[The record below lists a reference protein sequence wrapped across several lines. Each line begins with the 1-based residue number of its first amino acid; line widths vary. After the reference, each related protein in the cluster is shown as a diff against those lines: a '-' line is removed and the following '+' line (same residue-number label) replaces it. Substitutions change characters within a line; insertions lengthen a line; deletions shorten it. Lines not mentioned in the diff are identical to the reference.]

1 MEYSNNSRGGQ
12 TPAGGGSGTP
22 RKKKKKKISVGG
34 IIGRIVL
41 TLFTLCVIGV
51 LTIAIFF
58 KIFMTYVDTTLLPSL
73 ETETK
78 ELTMGLASTV
88 YYQDNDTGEWVELE
102 TLYTSGSNRE
112 LVTFDQIPD
121 HLIQA
126 LVSIEDHRFWEH
138 HGVDWQGTAAA
149 IVQTVTGGNTRG
161 GSTITQQVL
170 RAITDD
176 KEVTVKRKF
185 REIFRALEYE
195 KTHSK
200 EEILTEYLNR
210 AYFGHGCDGIQT
222 AAQTY
227 FGKNVWEL
235 DLAESACIVGITNA
249 PSLYD
254 PLSNTEIVQKDGS
267 VKTTREYNKER
278 QELILDKMV
287 EYGYISQAECDAAKA
302 ETLIFTDS
310 EEYQELHSDGEG
322 GAASSD
328 GKVFSWF
335 MDAVYNDAIDL
346 IAEARGCTEE
356 MASELLYSAGYQ
368 IYTTLDMDIQN
379 IVDSVYEDPSNF
391 DYPSANGT
399 PLSSAITITDP
410 YTGDVVAM
418 AGGVGEKTES
428 LSLSLATSRRPCG
441 SAIKPLSV
449 YAPAIENNVV
459 GPGSVIDDY
468 PIRLNDSGTGGYPKN
483 SNNKYVG
490 PVTVSYAVQQSI
502 NTVACRVLEML
513 GYATSFEFMENNLG
527 FDLDERDIGVG
538 PLAMGGLTYGV
549 TTEEMAAAYGA
560 FANSGI
566 YSKPRTITQILSND
580 GKEVIVDNPVQSTVA
595 MKESTAYLVNKML
608 RSVVSSGT
616 GTSASFSGMTIAG
629 KTGTTTNNFDRYFVG
644 YTPYYSAAVWIGY
657 ADGNEKITASGNF
670 AAKVWKMV
678 MEQVHAG
685 LEDKSF
691 PDQPAGIVSV
701 QVCADCG
708 LKPSALCSQDYRGS
722 RVITVEMQ
730 EGAVPTETCT
740 CHVETQFCSESNML
754 AGEFC
759 PEDCRVTRVVLQ
771 GRTFLEVPYSAPVT
785 NEDGTVTTGWPILAT
800 DSDAHLTYLQTQ
812 GTCNIHTEDYVDP
825 DVLVPGDEGWEWPDW
840 WPWGDGSDDEDPADP
855 EEPADP
861 DDSDDTGESLWPFW
875 PEEDP
880 DQETGEPAEPDEPSE
895 PEIPEEPLLP

>member
-1 MEYSNNSRGGQ
+1 MDNYSNGRSGQ
-12 TPAGGGSGTP
+12 TPAGGSSGAP
-22 RKKKKKKISVGG
+22 RKKKKKISVGG
-34 IIGRIVL
+34 IVGRIVL
-41 TLFTLCVIGV
+41 VLFTLCIIGI

-58 KIFMTYVDTTLLPSL
+58 KIFMTYVNTTLLPSL
-73 ETETK
+73 ETETQ
-78 ELTMGLASTV
+78 ELTMGLSSTV
-88 YYQDNDTGEWVELE
+88 YYQDNETGEWVELQ
-102 TLYTSGSNRE
+102 TLYKSGTNRE
-112 LVTFDQIPD
+112 LVTFDQIPE
-121 HLIQA
+121 HLINA
-126 LVSIEDHRFWEH
+126 LGSIEDHRFWEH

-170 RAITDD
+170 RAMTGDTD
-176 KEVTVKRKF
+176 VTVKRKF

-200 EEILTEYLNR
+200 EDILTEYLNR
-210 AYFGHGCDGIQT
+210 VYFGHGCDGIQT

-235 DLAESACIVGITNA
+235 DLAESACIVGITNN

-254 PLSNTEIVQKDGS
+254 PLRDAEFVQADGS
-267 VKTTREYNKER
+267 IETPRDKNKER
-278 QELILDKMV
+278 QETILNLMV
-287 EYGYISQAECDAAKA
+287 EFGYISQEECDAAKA
-302 ETLIFTDS
+302 EELIFTDS
-310 EEYQELHSDGEG
+310 EEYKALHGDEEGETATNDGG
-322 GAASSD
+322 
-328 GKVFSWF
+328 VFSWF
-335 MDAVYNDAIDL
+335 MDAVFEDAVEL
-346 IAEARGCTEE
+346 ISEARGCTSE
-356 MASELLYSAGYQ
+356 MAIELLYSAGYQ

-379 IVDSVYEDPSNF
+379 IVDSVYEDTSNF

-418 AGGVGEKTES
+418 AGGVGEKEGSRS
-428 LSLSLATSRRPCG
+428 LNLATSRRPCG
-441 SAIKPLSV
+441 SAIKPVSV

-580 GKEVIVDNPVQSTVA
+580 GKEVIVDNPVQSSVA
-595 MKESTAYLVNKML
+595 MKESTAYLITKML
-608 RSVVSSGT
+608 RSVVSGGGT
-616 GTSASFSGMTIAG
+616 GSSANFSGMTIAG

-657 ADGNEKITASGNF
+657 ADGNEKITASGNP
-670 AAKVWKMV
+670 AAKIWKLV
-678 MEQVHAG
+678 MEQVHEG
-685 LEDKSF
+685 LENKSF
-691 PDQPAGIVSV
+691 PDKPAGIVSV

-740 CHVETQFCSESNML
+740 CHVEAQFCSESNML
-754 AGEFC
+754 AGEYC
-759 PEDCRVTRVVLQ
+759 PDDCRVTRVLLQ
-771 GRTFLEVPYSAPVT
+771 GRQFLEVPYGSAVT

-800 DSDAHLTYLQTQ
+800 DSDAHLSYVQTQ

-840 WPWGDGSDDEDPADP
+840 WPWGDGSDDDEDPGSDSERYPTDPDEEHGTQQP
-855 EEPADP
+855 EEPDG
-861 DDSDDTGESLWPFW
+861 SV
-875 PEEDP
+875 
-880 DQETGEPAEPDEPSE
+880 E
-895 PEIPEEPLLP
+895 PEIPTEPQIP

>member
-1 MEYSNNSRGGQ
+1 MDNNYNSSRGGQ
-12 TPAGGGSGTP
+12 TPTGGSSGAP
-22 RKKKKKKISVGG
+22 RKKKKRVSVGR
-34 IIGRIVL
+34 IIGQTVL
-41 TLFTLCVIGV
+41 VLFTLCVIGV

-58 KIFMTYVDTTLLPSL
+58 KIFMTYVNTTLLPSL
-73 ETETK
+73 ETETQ
-78 ELTMGLASTV
+78 ELTLGLASTV
-88 YYQDNDTGEWVELE
+88 YYQDNETGEWLELE

-112 LVTFDQIPD
+112 LVTYDQIPE
-121 HLIQA
+121 HLINA

-138 HGVDWQGTAAA
+138 HGVDWEGTAAA

-170 RAITDD
+170 RAMTGDND
-176 KEVTVKRKF
+176 VTVKRKF

-210 AYFGHGCDGIQT
+210 VYFGHGCDGIQT

-235 DLAESACIVGITNA
+235 DLAESACIVGITNN

-254 PLSNTEIVQKDGS
+254 PLRDAEFVQADGS
-267 VKTTREYNKER
+267 IKTPRDKNKER

-287 EYGYISQAECDAAKA
+287 EYGYITQEECDAAKA
-302 ETLIFTDS
+302 EKLIFTDS
-310 EEYQELHSDGEG
+310 EEYKELHGGEDGGE
-322 GAASSD
+322 SSTNN
-328 GKVFSWF
+328 GQAFSWF
-335 MDAVYNDAIDL
+335 MDAVYNDAIEL
-346 IAEARGCTEE
+346 IMEAKGCTEK

-379 IVDSVYEDPSNF
+379 IVDSVYEDTSNF
-391 DYPSANGT
+391 DYPSKNGT

-449 YAPAIENNVV
+449 YAPAIDNNVI

-468 PIRLNDSGTGGYPKN
+468 PIRLNDAGTGGYPKN
-483 SNNKYVG
+483 SNNKYIG
-490 PVTVSYAVQQSI
+490 PVTVSYAVQQSV

-566 YSKPRTITQILSND
+566 YNKPRTITQILSND
-580 GKEVIVDNPVQSTVA
+580 GKEVIVDNPVQSSVA
-595 MKESTAYLVNKML
+595 MKESTAYLMNKML
-608 RSVVSSGT
+608 RSVVTSGT
-616 GTSASFSGMTIAG
+616 GTSANFSGMTIAG
-629 KTGTTTNNFDRYFVG
+629 KTGTTSNNFDRYFVG

-657 ADGNEKITASGNF
+657 ADGNEKITASGNP
-670 AAKVWKMV
+670 AAKIWKLV
-678 MEQVHAG
+678 MEQVHEG

-691 PDQPAGIVSV
+691 PDKPAGIVSV
-701 QVCADCG
+701 SVCADCG

-730 EGAVPTETCT
+730 EEAVPTETCT
-740 CHVETQFCSESNML
+740 CHVEAQFCSESNML

-759 PEDCRVTRVVLQ
+759 PEECRVTRVLLQ
-771 GRTFLEVPYSAPVT
+771 GRQFLEVPYGSAVT

-800 DSDAHLTYLQTQ
+800 DSDAHLSYVQTK
-812 GTCNIHTEDYVDP
+812 GTCNIHTEDYEDP

-840 WPWGDGSDDEDPADP
+840 WPWGDGNDDEEDPGSDTEQRP
-855 EEPADP
+855 TDP
-861 DDSDDTGESLWPFW
+861 D
-875 PEEDP
+875 EDP
-880 DQETGEPAEPDEPSE
+880 DQETETPDEPDGSVEPDEP
-895 PEIPEEPLLP
+895 EIPTEPQIP

>member
-1 MEYSNNSRGGQ
+1 MDNHYNGGRSGQ
-12 TPAGGGSGTP
+12 TPAGGSSGSP
-22 RKKKKKKISVGG
+22 RKKKKKISVGR

-41 TLFTLCVIGV
+41 VLFTLCVVGV

-58 KIFMTYVDTTLLPSL
+58 KIFMTYVNTTLLPSL
-73 ETETK
+73 QTETQ
-78 ELTMGLASTV
+78 ELTLGLSSTV
-88 YYQDNDTGEWVELE
+88 YYQDNETGEWLELE

-138 HGVDWQGTAAA
+138 HGVDWEGTAAA

-170 RAITDD
+170 RAMTGDND
-176 KEVTVKRKF
+176 VTVKRKF

-210 AYFGHGCDGIQT
+210 VYFGHGCDGIQT

-235 DLAESACIVGITNA
+235 DLAESACIVGITNN

-254 PLSNTEIVQKDGS
+254 PLRDVEFTLDDGTT
-267 VKTTREYNKER
+267 KTPREYNKER

-287 EYGYISQAECDAAKA
+287 EYGYISQEECDAAKA
-302 ETLIFTDS
+302 EKLIFTDTP
-310 EEYQELHSDGEG
+310 EYEALHGDDTGETTTN
-322 GAASSD
+322 D
-328 GKVFSWF
+328 GKAFSWF
-335 MDAVYNDAIDL
+335 MDAVYEDAVQL
-346 IAEARGCTEE
+346 ISEARGCTRD
-356 MASELLYSAGYQ
+356 MAIELLYSAGYQ

-379 IVDSVYEDPSNF
+379 IVDSVYEDTSNF

-428 LSLSLATSRRPCG
+428 LTLNLATSRRPCG
-441 SAIKPLSV
+441 SAIKPVSV
-449 YAPAIENNVV
+449 YAPAIDNNVI

-468 PIRLNDSGTGGYPKN
+468 PLRLNDSGTGGYPKN
-483 SNNKYVG
+483 SNNKYTG

-502 NTVACRVLEML
+502 NTVACRVLEKL

-527 FDLDERDIGVG
+527 FDLDERDIGLG

-580 GKEVIVDNPVQSTVA
+580 GKEVIVDNPVQSNVA
-595 MKESTAYLVNKML
+595 MDESTAYLMNKML

-629 KTGTTTNNFDRYFVG
+629 KTGTTTNNYDRYFVG

-657 ADGNEKITASGNF
+657 ASGNEKITASGNP
-670 AAKVWKMV
+670 AAKIWKLV
-678 MEQVHAG
+678 MEQVHEG

-691 PDQPAGIVSV
+691 PDKPAGIVSV

-708 LKPSALCSQDYRGS
+708 LLPSSLCSQDYRGS

-740 CHVETQFCSESNML
+740 CHVEAVFCSESNML
-754 AGEFC
+754 AGDFC
-759 PEDCRVTRVVLQ
+759 PDECRVTRVLLQ
-771 GRTFLEVPYSAPVT
+771 GREFLEVPYSSPIT
-785 NEDGTVTTGWPILAT
+785 NEDGSVTTGWPILAT
-800 DSDAHLTYLQTQ
+800 DSDAHLTYVQTK

-825 DVLVPGDEGWEWPDW
+825 DVLVPGDEGWQWPDW
-840 WPWGDGSDDEDPADP
+840 WPWGDDSDDEEEDPGSDTDRRPVDPGEDSDQETDVP
-855 EEPADP
+855 EEPDA
-861 DDSDDTGESLWPFW
+861 SV
-875 PEEDP
+875 
-880 DQETGEPAEPDEPSE
+880 E
-895 PEIPEEPLLP
+895 PEIPTEPQIP

>member
-1 MEYSNNSRGGQ
+1 MDNGYNSGRSAQ
-12 TPAGGGSGTP
+12 TPGGGSSGAP
-22 RKKKKKKISVGG
+22 RKKKKKVSAGRIIS
-34 IIGRIVL
+34 RIVL
-41 TLFTLCVIGV
+41 VLFTLFVIGV

-58 KIFMTYVDTTLLPSL
+58 KIFMTYVNTTLLPSL
-73 ETETK
+73 ETETL
-78 ELTMGLASTV
+78 ELTMGLSSTV
-88 YYQDNDTGEWVELE
+88 YYQDNDTGEWVVLE
-102 TLYTSGSNRE
+102 TLYKSGTNRE
-112 LVTFDQIPD
+112 LVTFDQIPK
-121 HLIQA
+121 HLINA
-126 LVSIEDHRFWEH
+126 LVSIEDHRFWDH

-176 KEVTVKRKF
+176 TDVTVKRKF

-210 AYFGHGCDGIQT
+210 VYFGHGCDGIQT

-235 DLAESACIVGITNA
+235 DLAESACIVGITNN

-254 PLSNTEIVQKDGS
+254 PLRDAEFVQSDGS
-267 VKTTREYNKER
+267 IKTPRDFNKER
-278 QELILDKMV
+278 QETILNLMV
-287 EYGYISQAECDAAKA
+287 EFGYISQEECDAAKA
-302 ETLIFTDS
+302 EKLIFTDS
-310 EEYQELHSDGEG
+310 EEYKALHGDDEEETSTSDSE
-322 GAASSD
+322 
-328 GKVFSWF
+328 VFSWF
-335 MDAVYNDAIDL
+335 MDAVYSDAVDL
-346 IAEARGCTEE
+346 IAEARGCTQG
-356 MASELLYSAGYQ
+356 MAQNLLYSAGYQ

-379 IVDSVYEDPSNF
+379 IVDSVYEDTSNF
-391 DYPSANGT
+391 DYPSKNGT
-399 PLSSAITITDP
+399 PLSSAMTVVDP
-410 YTGDVVAM
+410 YTGDVLAM
-418 AGGVGEKTES
+418 AGGVGEKEAS
-428 LSLSLATSRRPCG
+428 LSLNLATSRRTCG

-449 YAPAIENNVV
+449 YAPAIDADLIT
-459 GPGSVIDDY
+459 PGSVFDDY
-468 PIRLNDSGTGGYPKN
+468 PVRLNDSGTGGYPKN

-566 YSKPRTITQILSND
+566 YNKPRTITQILSND
-580 GKEVIVDNPVQSTVA
+580 GKEVIVDNPVQSSVA
-595 MKESTAYLVNKML
+595 MKESTAYLITKML
-608 RSVVSSGT
+608 RSVVSGGGT
-616 GTSASFSGMTIAG
+616 GSSANFSGMTIAG

-657 ADGNEKITASGNF
+657 ADGNEKITADGNL
-670 AAKVWKMV
+670 AARIWKKV
-678 MEQVHAG
+678 MEQVHEG

-691 PDQPAGIVSV
+691 PDKPAGIVSV

-740 CHVETQFCSESNML
+740 CHVEAQFCSESNML
-754 AGEFC
+754 AGEYC
-759 PEDCRVTRVVLQ
+759 PDDCRVTRVLLQ
-771 GRTFLEVPYSAPVT
+771 GRQFLEVPYGSAVT

-800 DSDAHLTYLQTQ
+800 DSDAHLSYVQTQ

-840 WPWGDGSDDEDPADP
+840 WPWGDGTDDDEPGSDSGQHPT
-855 EEPADP
+855 DP
-861 DDSDDTGESLWPFW
+861 DEDSNQGTDAPVE
-875 PEEDP
+875 P
-880 DQETGEPAEPDEPSE
+880 DAPAEPDIPTEPQ
-895 PEIPEEPLLP
+895 IP

>member
-1 MEYSNNSRGGQ
+1 MDNNYNSSRGGQ
-12 TPAGGGSGTP
+12 TPTGGSSGAP
-22 RKKKKKKISVGG
+22 RKKKKRVSAGR

-41 TLFTLCVIGV
+41 VLFTLCVIGV

-58 KIFMTYVDTTLLPSL
+58 KIFMTYVNTTLLPSL
-73 ETETK
+73 ETETQ
-78 ELTMGLASTV
+78 ELTLGLASTV
-88 YYQDNDTGEWVELE
+88 YYQDNETGEWLELE

-112 LVTFDQIPD
+112 LVTYDQIPE
-121 HLIQA
+121 HLINA
-126 LVSIEDHRFWEH
+126 LVSIEDHRFREH
-138 HGVDWQGTAAA
+138 HGVDWEGTAAA

-170 RAITDD
+170 RAMTGDND
-176 KEVTVKRKF
+176 VTVKRKF

-210 AYFGHGCDGIQT
+210 VYFGHGCDGIQT

-235 DLAESACIVGITNA
+235 DLAESACIVGITNN

-254 PLSNTEIVQKDGS
+254 PLRDAEFVQADGS
-267 VKTTREYNKER
+267 IQTPRDKNKKR

-287 EYGYISQAECDAAKA
+287 EYGYITQEECDAAKA
-302 ETLIFTDS
+302 EKLIFTDS
-310 EEYQELHSDGEG
+310 EEYKELHGGEDGGE
-322 GAASSD
+322 SSTNN
-328 GKVFSWF
+328 GQAFSWF
-335 MDAVYNDAIDL
+335 MDAVYNDAIEL
-346 IAEARGCTEE
+346 IMEAKGCTEK

-379 IVDSVYEDPSNF
+379 IVDSVYEDTSNF
-391 DYPSANGT
+391 DYPSKNGT

-449 YAPAIENNVV
+449 YAPAIDNNVI

-468 PIRLNDSGTGGYPKN
+468 PIRLNDAGTGGYPKN
-483 SNNKYVG
+483 SNNKYIG
-490 PVTVSYAVQQSI
+490 PVTVSYAVQQSV

-566 YSKPRTITQILSND
+566 YNKPRTITQILSND
-580 GKEVIVDNPVQSTVA
+580 GKEVIVDNPVQSSVA
-595 MKESTAYLVNKML
+595 MKESTAYLMNKML
-608 RSVVSSGT
+608 RSVVTSGT
-616 GTSASFSGMTIAG
+616 GTSANFSGMTIAG
-629 KTGTTTNNFDRYFVG
+629 KTGTTSNNFDRYFVG

-657 ADGNEKITASGNF
+657 ADGNEKITASGNP
-670 AAKVWKMV
+670 AAKIWKLV
-678 MEQVHAG
+678 MEQVHEG

-691 PDQPAGIVSV
+691 PDKPAGIVSV
-701 QVCADCG
+701 SVCADCG

-730 EGAVPTETCT
+730 EEAVPTETCT
-740 CHVETQFCSESNML
+740 CHVEAQFCSESNML

-759 PEDCRVTRVVLQ
+759 PEECRVTRVLLQ
-771 GRTFLEVPYSAPVT
+771 GRQFLEVPYGSAVT

-800 DSDAHLTYLQTQ
+800 DSDAHLSYVQTK
-812 GTCNIHTEDYVDP
+812 GTCNIHTEDYEDP

-840 WPWGDGSDDEDPADP
+840 WPWGDGNDDEEDPGSDTEQRP
-855 EEPADP
+855 TDP
-861 DDSDDTGESLWPFW
+861 D
-875 PEEDP
+875 EDP
-880 DQETGEPAEPDEPSE
+880 DQETETPDEPDGSVEPDEP
-895 PEIPEEPLLP
+895 EIPTEPQIP

>member
-1 MEYSNNSRGGQ
+1 M
-12 TPAGGGSGTP
+12 
-22 RKKKKKKISVGG
+22 GG

-41 TLFTLCVIGV
+41 VLFTLCVIGV

-58 KIFMTYVDTTLLPSL
+58 KIFMTYVNTTLLPSL
-73 ETETK
+73 ETETQ

-88 YYQDNDTGEWVELE
+88 YYQDNATGEWKVLE

-112 LVTFDQIPD
+112 LVTFDQIPE
-121 HLIQA
+121 HLINA

-176 KEVTVKRKF
+176 RDVTVKRKF

-254 PLSNTEIVQKDGS
+254 PLRDAEFVQADGS
-267 VKTTREYNKER
+267 IKTPRDKNKER
-278 QELILDKMV
+278 QELILDLMV
-287 EYGYISQAECDAAKA
+287 EYGYISQEECDAAKA
-302 ETLIFTDS
+302 EKLIFTDS
-310 EEYQELHSDGEG
+310 EEYKALHSDDEGETTSNDSE
-322 GAASSD
+322 A
-328 GKVFSWF
+328 FSWF
-335 MDAVYNDAIDL
+335 MDAVYNDAIAL
-346 IAEARGCTEE
+346 IMEAKGCTEK

-379 IVDSVYEDPSNF
+379 IVDSVYEDTSNF
-391 DYPSANGT
+391 DYPSKNGT

-449 YAPAIENNVV
+449 YAPAIDNNVI

-468 PIRLNDSGTGGYPKN
+468 PIRLNDAGTGGYPKN
-483 SNNKYVG
+483 SNNKYIG
-490 PVTVSYAVQQSI
+490 PVTVSYAVQQSV

-566 YSKPRTITQILSND
+566 YNKPRTITQILSND
-580 GKEVIVDNPVQSTVA
+580 GKEVIVDNPVQSSVA
-595 MKESTAYLVNKML
+595 MKESTAYLMNKML
-608 RSVVSSGT
+608 RSVVTSGT
-616 GTSASFSGMTIAG
+616 GTSANFSGMTIAG
-629 KTGTTTNNFDRYFVG
+629 KTGTTSNNFDRYFVG

-657 ADGNEKITASGNF
+657 ADGNEKITASGNP
-670 AAKVWKMV
+670 AAKIWKLV
-678 MEQVHAG
+678 MEQVHEG

-691 PDQPAGIVSV
+691 PDKPAGIVSV
-701 QVCADCG
+701 SVCADCG

-730 EGAVPTETCT
+730 EEAVPTETCT
-740 CHVETQFCSESNML
+740 CHVEAQFCSESNML

-759 PEDCRVTRVVLQ
+759 PEECRVTRVLLQ
-771 GRTFLEVPYSAPVT
+771 GRQFLEVPYGSAVT

-800 DSDAHLTYLQTQ
+800 DSDAHLSYVQTK
-812 GTCNIHTEDYVDP
+812 GTCNIHTEDYEDP

-840 WPWGDGSDDEDPADP
+840 WPWGDGNDDEEDPGSDTEQRP
-855 EEPADP
+855 TDP
-861 DDSDDTGESLWPFW
+861 D
-875 PEEDP
+875 EDP
-880 DQETGEPAEPDEPSE
+880 DQETETPDEPDGSVEPDEP
-895 PEIPEEPLLP
+895 EIPTEPQIP

>member
-1 MEYSNNSRGGQ
+1 MDNYSNGRSGQ
-12 TPAGGGSGTP
+12 TPAGGSSGAP
-22 RKKKKKKISVGG
+22 RKKKKKISVGG
-34 IIGRIVL
+34 IVGRIVL
-41 TLFTLCVIGV
+41 VLFTLCIIGI

-58 KIFMTYVDTTLLPSL
+58 KIFMTYVNTTLLPSL
-73 ETETK
+73 ETETQ
-78 ELTMGLASTV
+78 ELTMGLSSTV
-88 YYQDNDTGEWVELE
+88 YYQDNETGEWVELQ
-102 TLYTSGSNRE
+102 TLYKSGTNRE
-112 LVTFDQIPD
+112 LVTFDQIPE
-121 HLIQA
+121 HLINA

-170 RAITDD
+170 RAMTGDTD
-176 KEVTVKRKF
+176 VTVKRKF

-200 EEILTEYLNR
+200 EDILTEYLNR
-210 AYFGHGCDGIQT
+210 VYFGHGCDGIQT

-235 DLAESACIVGITNA
+235 DLAESACIVGITNN

-254 PLSNTEIVQKDGS
+254 PLRDAEFVQADGS
-267 VKTTREYNKER
+267 IKTPQDFNKER
-278 QELILDKMV
+278 QETILNLMV
-287 EYGYISQAECDAAKA
+287 EFGYISQEECDAAKA
-302 ETLIFTDS
+302 EKLIFTDS
-310 EEYQELHSDGEG
+310 EEYKALHGDEE
-322 GAASSD
+322 SS
-328 GKVFSWF
+328 GTSSSSSGVFSWF
-335 MDAVYNDAIDL
+335 MDAVFEDAVEL
-346 IAEARGCTEE
+346 ISEARGCTRE
-356 MASELLYSAGYQ
+356 MAIELLYSAGYQ

-379 IVDSVYEDPSNF
+379 IVDSVYEDTSNF

-418 AGGVGEKTES
+418 AGGVGQKEGS
-428 LSLSLATSRRPCG
+428 LSLNLATSRRPCG
-441 SAIKPLSV
+441 SAIKPVSV
-449 YAPAIENNVV
+449 YAPAIDNDVI

-468 PIRLNDSGTGGYPKN
+468 PLRLNDSGTGGYPKN

-502 NTVACRVLEML
+502 NTVACRVLEKL

-527 FDLDERDIGVG
+527 FDLDERDIALAA
-538 PLAMGGLTYGV
+538 LAMGGLTYGV

-566 YSKPRTITQILSND
+566 YSEPRTITQILSND

-595 MKESTAYLVNKML
+595 MKETTAYLMNKML
-608 RSVVSSGT
+608 RSVVTGGT

-657 ADGNEKITASGNF
+657 ADGNEKITASGNP
-670 AAKVWKMV
+670 AAKIWKLV
-678 MEQVHAG
+678 MEQVHEG
-685 LEDKSF
+685 LENKSF
-691 PDQPAGIVSV
+691 PDKPAGIVSV

-740 CHVETQFCSESNML
+740 CHVEAQFCSESNML
-754 AGEFC
+754 AGEYC
-759 PEDCRVTRVVLQ
+759 PDDCRVTRVLLQ
-771 GRTFLEVPYSAPVT
+771 GRQFLEVPYGSAVT

-800 DSDAHLTYLQTQ
+800 DSDAHLSYVQTQ

-840 WPWGDGSDDEDPADP
+840 WPWGDGTDDDEPGSDSGQHPTDPDEDPNQGTDAP
-855 EEPADP
+855 VEPDA
-861 DDSDDTGESLWPFW
+861 
-875 PEEDP
+875 
-880 DQETGEPAEPDEPSE
+880 PAEPDIPTEPQ
-895 PEIPEEPLLP
+895 IP

>member
-1 MEYSNNSRGGQ
+1 MDNNYNSSRNGQ
-12 TPAGGGSGTP
+12 TPAGGSSGAP
-22 RKKKKKKISVGG
+22 RKKKKKISAGG
-34 IIGRIVL
+34 IVGRIVL
-41 TLFTLCVIGV
+41 VLFTLCVIGV

-58 KIFMTYVDTTLLPSL
+58 KIFMTYVNTTLLPSL
-73 ETETK
+73 ETETQ

-88 YYQDNDTGEWVELE
+88 YYQDNETGEWVELE

-121 HLIQA
+121 HLIYA

-138 HGVDWQGTAAA
+138 HGVDWQGTMAA

-161 GSTITQQVL
+161 GSTITQPVL
-170 RAITDD
+170 RAMTGDD
-176 KEVTVKRKF
+176 KVTVKRKF

-200 EEILTEYLNR
+200 EDILTEYLNR
-210 AYFGHGCDGIQT
+210 VYFGHGCDGIQT

-235 DLAESACIVGITNA
+235 DLAESACIVGITNN

-254 PLSNTEIVQKDGS
+254 PLRDAEFVQADGS
-267 VKTTREYNKER
+267 IQTPRDKNKKR

-287 EYGYISQAECDAAKA
+287 EYGYITQEECDAAKA
-302 ETLIFTDS
+302 EKLIFTDS
-310 EEYQELHSDGEG
+310 EEYKELHGGEDGGE
-322 GAASSD
+322 SSTNN
-328 GKVFSWF
+328 GQAFSWF
-335 MDAVYNDAIDL
+335 MDAVYNDAIEL
-346 IAEARGCTEE
+346 IMEAKGCTEK

-379 IVDSVYEDPSNF
+379 IVDSVYEDTSNF
-391 DYPSANGT
+391 DYPSKNGT

-449 YAPAIENNVV
+449 YAPAIDNNVI

-468 PIRLNDSGTGGYPKN
+468 PIRLNDAGTGGYPKN
-483 SNNKYVG
+483 SNNKYIG
-490 PVTVSYAVQQSI
+490 PVTVSYAVQQSV

-566 YSKPRTITQILSND
+566 YNKPRTITQILSND
-580 GKEVIVDNPVQSTVA
+580 GKEVIVDNPVQSSVA
-595 MKESTAYLVNKML
+595 MKESTAYLMNKML
-608 RSVVSSGT
+608 RSVVTSGT
-616 GTSASFSGMTIAG
+616 GTAANFSGMTIAG
-629 KTGTTTNNFDRYFVG
+629 KTGTTSNNFDRYFVG

-657 ADGNEKITASGNF
+657 ADGNEKITASGNP
-670 AAKVWKMV
+670 AAKIWKLV
-678 MEQVHAG
+678 MEQVHEG

-691 PDQPAGIVSV
+691 PDKPAGIVSV
-701 QVCADCG
+701 SVCADCG

-730 EGAVPTETCT
+730 EEAVPTETCT
-740 CHVETQFCSESNML
+740 CHVEAQFCSESNML

-759 PEDCRVTRVVLQ
+759 PEECRVTRVLLQ
-771 GRTFLEVPYSAPVT
+771 GRQFLEVPYGSAVT

-800 DSDAHLTYLQTQ
+800 DSDAHLSYVQTK
-812 GTCNIHTEDYVDP
+812 GTCNIHTEDYEDP

-840 WPWGDGSDDEDPADP
+840 WPWGDGNDDEEDPGSDTEQRP
-855 EEPADP
+855 TDP
-861 DDSDDTGESLWPFW
+861 D
-875 PEEDP
+875 EDP
-880 DQETGEPAEPDEPSE
+880 DQETETPDEPDGSVEPDEP
-895 PEIPEEPLLP
+895 EIPTEPQIP

>member
-1 MEYSNNSRGGQ
+1 MDNNYNSSRGGQ
-12 TPAGGGSGTP
+12 TPAGGSSGAP
-22 RKKKKKKISVGG
+22 RKKKKRVSAGR

-41 TLFTLCVIGV
+41 VLFTLCVIGV

-58 KIFMTYVDTTLLPSL
+58 KIFMTYVNTTLLPSL
-73 ETETK
+73 ETETQ
-78 ELTMGLASTV
+78 ELTLGLASTV
-88 YYQDNDTGEWVELE
+88 YYQDNETGEWLELE

-112 LVTFDQIPD
+112 LVTYDQIPE
-121 HLIQA
+121 HLINA
-126 LVSIEDHRFWEH
+126 LVSIEDHRFREH
-138 HGVDWQGTAAA
+138 HGVDWEGTAAA

-170 RAITDD
+170 RAMTGDND
-176 KEVTVKRKF
+176 VTVKRKF

-210 AYFGHGCDGIQT
+210 VYFGHGCDGIQT

-235 DLAESACIVGITNA
+235 DLAESACIVGITNN

-254 PLSNTEIVQKDGS
+254 PLRDAEFVQADGS
-267 VKTTREYNKER
+267 IQTPRDKNKKR

-287 EYGYISQAECDAAKA
+287 EYGYITQEECDAAKA
-302 ETLIFTDS
+302 EKLIFTDS
-310 EEYQELHSDGEG
+310 EEYKELHGGEDGGE
-322 GAASSD
+322 SSTNN
-328 GKVFSWF
+328 GQAFSWF
-335 MDAVYNDAIDL
+335 MDAVYNDAIEL
-346 IAEARGCTEE
+346 IMEAKGCTEK

-379 IVDSVYEDPSNF
+379 IVDSVYEDTSNF
-391 DYPSANGT
+391 DYPSKNGT

-449 YAPAIENNVV
+449 YAPAIDNNVI

-468 PIRLNDSGTGGYPKN
+468 PIRLNDAGTGGYPKN
-483 SNNKYVG
+483 SNNKYIG
-490 PVTVSYAVQQSI
+490 PVTVSYAVQQSV

-566 YSKPRTITQILSND
+566 YNKPRTITQILSND
-580 GKEVIVDNPVQSTVA
+580 GKEVIVDNPVQSSVA
-595 MKESTAYLVNKML
+595 MKESTAYLMNKML
-608 RSVVSSGT
+608 RSVVTSGT
-616 GTSASFSGMTIAG
+616 GTSANFSGMTIAG
-629 KTGTTTNNFDRYFVG
+629 KTGTTSNNFDRYFVG

-657 ADGNEKITASGNF
+657 ADGNEKITASGNP
-670 AAKVWKMV
+670 AAKIWKLV
-678 MEQVHAG
+678 MEQVHEG

-691 PDQPAGIVSV
+691 PDKPAGIVSV
-701 QVCADCG
+701 SVCADCG

-730 EGAVPTETCT
+730 EEAVPTETCT
-740 CHVETQFCSESNML
+740 CHVEAQFCSESNML

-759 PEDCRVTRVVLQ
+759 PEECRVTRVLLQ
-771 GRTFLEVPYSAPVT
+771 GRQFLEVPYGSAVT

-800 DSDAHLTYLQTQ
+800 DSDAHLSYVQTK
-812 GTCNIHTEDYVDP
+812 GTCNIHTEDYEDP

-840 WPWGDGSDDEDPADP
+840 WPWGDGNDDEEDPGSDTEQRP
-855 EEPADP
+855 TDP
-861 DDSDDTGESLWPFW
+861 D
-875 PEEDP
+875 EDP
-880 DQETGEPAEPDEPSE
+880 DQETETPDEPDGSVEPDEP
-895 PEIPEEPLLP
+895 EIPTEPQIP

>member
-1 MEYSNNSRGGQ
+1 MDNYNNGRSGQ
-12 TPAGGGSGTP
+12 TPAGGSSGAP
-22 RKKKKKKISVGG
+22 RKKKKRISVGG

-41 TLFTLCVIGV
+41 VLFTLCVIGV

-58 KIFMTYVDTTLLPSL
+58 KIFMTYVNTTLLPSL
-73 ETETK
+73 ETETQ

-88 YYQDNDTGEWVELE
+88 YYQDNATGEWKVLE

-112 LVTFDQIPD
+112 LVTFDQIPE
-121 HLIQA
+121 HLINA

-176 KEVTVKRKF
+176 RDVTVKRKF

-254 PLSNTEIVQKDGS
+254 PLRDAEFVQADGS
-267 VKTTREYNKER
+267 IKTPRDKNKER
-278 QELILDKMV
+278 QELILDLMV
-287 EYGYISQAECDAAKA
+287 EYGYISQEECDAAKA
-302 ETLIFTDS
+302 EKLIFTDS
-310 EEYQELHSDGEG
+310 EEYKALHSDDEGETTSNDSE
-322 GAASSD
+322 A
-328 GKVFSWF
+328 FSWF
-335 MDAVYNDAIDL
+335 MDAVYNDAIAL
-346 IAEARGCTEE
+346 IMEAKGCTEK

-379 IVDSVYEDPSNF
+379 IVDSVYEDTSNF
-391 DYPSANGT
+391 DYPSKNGT

-449 YAPAIENNVV
+449 YAPAIDNNVI

-468 PIRLNDSGTGGYPKN
+468 PIRLNDAGTGGYPKN
-483 SNNKYVG
+483 SNNKYIG
-490 PVTVSYAVQQSI
+490 PVTVSYAVQQSV

-566 YSKPRTITQILSND
+566 YNKPRTITQILSND
-580 GKEVIVDNPVQSTVA
+580 GKEVIVDNPVQSSVA
-595 MKESTAYLVNKML
+595 MKESTAYLMNKML
-608 RSVVSSGT
+608 RSVVTSGT
-616 GTSASFSGMTIAG
+616 GTSANFSGMTIAG
-629 KTGTTTNNFDRYFVG
+629 KTGTTSNNFDRYFVG

-657 ADGNEKITASGNF
+657 ADGNEKITASGNP
-670 AAKVWKMV
+670 AAKIWKLV
-678 MEQVHAG
+678 MEQVHEG

-691 PDQPAGIVSV
+691 PDKPAGIVSV
-701 QVCADCG
+701 SVCTDCG

-730 EGAVPTETCT
+730 EEAVPTETCT
-740 CHVETQFCSESNML
+740 CHVEAQFCSESNML

-759 PEDCRVTRVVLQ
+759 PEECRVTRVLLQ
-771 GRTFLEVPYSAPVT
+771 GRQFLEVPYGSAVT

-800 DSDAHLTYLQTQ
+800 DSDAHLSYVQTK
-812 GTCNIHTEDYVDP
+812 GTCNIHTEDYEDP

-840 WPWGDGSDDEDPADP
+840 WPWGDGNDDEEDPGSDTEQRP
-855 EEPADP
+855 TDP
-861 DDSDDTGESLWPFW
+861 D
-875 PEEDP
+875 EDP
-880 DQETGEPAEPDEPSE
+880 DQETETPDEPDGSVEPDEP
-895 PEIPEEPLLP
+895 EIPTEPQIP

>member
-1 MEYSNNSRGGQ
+1 MDNYNNGRSGQ
-12 TPAGGGSGTP
+12 TPAGGSSGAP
-22 RKKKKKKISVGG
+22 RKKKKRISVGG

-41 TLFTLCVIGV
+41 VLFTLCVIGV

-58 KIFMTYVDTTLLPSL
+58 KIFMTYVNTTLLPSL
-73 ETETK
+73 ETETQ

-88 YYQDNDTGEWVELE
+88 YYQDNATGEWKVLE

-112 LVTFDQIPD
+112 LVTFDQIPE
-121 HLIQA
+121 HLINA

-176 KEVTVKRKF
+176 RDVTVKRKF

-254 PLSNTEIVQKDGS
+254 PLRDAEFVQADGS
-267 VKTTREYNKER
+267 IKTPRDKNKER
-278 QELILDKMV
+278 QELILDLMV
-287 EYGYISQAECDAAKA
+287 EYGYISQEECDAAKA
-302 ETLIFTDS
+302 EKLIFTDS
-310 EEYQELHSDGEG
+310 EEYKALHSDDEGETTSNDSE
-322 GAASSD
+322 A
-328 GKVFSWF
+328 FSWF
-335 MDAVYNDAIDL
+335 MDAVYNDAIAL
-346 IAEARGCTEE
+346 IMEAKGCTEK

-379 IVDSVYEDPSNF
+379 IVDSVYEDTSNF
-391 DYPSANGT
+391 DYPSKNGT

-449 YAPAIENNVV
+449 YAPAIDNNVI

-468 PIRLNDSGTGGYPKN
+468 PIRLNDAGTGGYPKN
-483 SNNKYVG
+483 SNNKYIG
-490 PVTVSYAVQQSI
+490 PVTVSYAVQQSV

-566 YSKPRTITQILSND
+566 YNKPRTITQILSND
-580 GKEVIVDNPVQSTVA
+580 GKEVIVDNPVQSSVA
-595 MKESTAYLVNKML
+595 MKESTAYLMNKML
-608 RSVVSSGT
+608 RSVVTSGT
-616 GTSASFSGMTIAG
+616 GTSANFSGMTIAG
-629 KTGTTTNNFDRYFVG
+629 KTGTTSNNFDRYFVG

-657 ADGNEKITASGNF
+657 ADGNEKITASGNP
-670 AAKVWKMV
+670 AAKIWKLV
-678 MEQVHAG
+678 VEQVHEG

-691 PDQPAGIVSV
+691 PDKPAGIVSV
-701 QVCADCG
+701 SVCADCG

-730 EGAVPTETCT
+730 EEAVPTETCT
-740 CHVETQFCSESNML
+740 CHVEAQFCSESNML

-759 PEDCRVTRVVLQ
+759 PEECRVTRVLLQ
-771 GRTFLEVPYSAPVT
+771 GRQFLEVPYGSAVT

-800 DSDAHLTYLQTQ
+800 DSDAHLSYVQTK
-812 GTCNIHTEDYVDP
+812 GTCNIHTEDYEDP

-840 WPWGDGSDDEDPADP
+840 WPWGDGNDDEEDPGSDTEQRP
-855 EEPADP
+855 TDP
-861 DDSDDTGESLWPFW
+861 D
-875 PEEDP
+875 EDP
-880 DQETGEPAEPDEPSE
+880 DQETETPDEPDGSVEPDEP
-895 PEIPEEPLLP
+895 EIPTEPQIP

>member
-1 MEYSNNSRGGQ
+1 MDNNYNSSRGGQ
-12 TPAGGGSGTP
+12 TPTGGSSGAP
-22 RKKKKKKISVGG
+22 RKKKKRVSAGR

-41 TLFTLCVIGV
+41 VLFTLCVIGV

-58 KIFMTYVDTTLLPSL
+58 KIFMTYVNTTLLPSL
-73 ETETK
+73 ETETQ
-78 ELTMGLASTV
+78 ELTLGLASTV
-88 YYQDNDTGEWVELE
+88 YYQDNETGEWLELE

-112 LVTFDQIPD
+112 LVTYDQIPE
-121 HLIQA
+121 HLINA

-138 HGVDWQGTAAA
+138 HGVDWEGTAAA

-170 RAITDD
+170 RAMTGDND
-176 KEVTVKRKF
+176 VTVKRKF

-210 AYFGHGCDGIQT
+210 VYFGHGCDGIQT

-235 DLAESACIVGITNA
+235 DLAESACIVGITNN

-254 PLSNTEIVQKDGS
+254 PLRDAEFVQADGS
-267 VKTTREYNKER
+267 IKTPRDKNKER

-287 EYGYISQAECDAAKA
+287 EYGYITQEECDAAKA
-302 ETLIFTDS
+302 EKLIFTDS
-310 EEYQELHSDGEG
+310 EEYKELHGGEDGGE
-322 GAASSD
+322 SSTNN
-328 GKVFSWF
+328 GQAFSWF
-335 MDAVYNDAIDL
+335 MDAVYNDAIEL
-346 IAEARGCTEE
+346 IMEAKGCTEK

-379 IVDSVYEDPSNF
+379 IVDSVYEDTSNF
-391 DYPSANGT
+391 DYPSKNGT

-449 YAPAIENNVV
+449 YAPAIDNNVI

-468 PIRLNDSGTGGYPKN
+468 PIRLNDAGTGGYPKN
-483 SNNKYVG
+483 SNNKYIG
-490 PVTVSYAVQQSI
+490 PVTVSYAVQQSV

-566 YSKPRTITQILSND
+566 YNKPRTITQILSND
-580 GKEVIVDNPVQSTVA
+580 GKEVIVDNPVQSSVA
-595 MKESTAYLVNKML
+595 MKESTAYLMNKML
-608 RSVVSSGT
+608 RSVVTSGT
-616 GTSASFSGMTIAG
+616 GTAANFSGMTIAG
-629 KTGTTTNNFDRYFVG
+629 KTGTTSNNFDRYFVG

-657 ADGNEKITASGNF
+657 AEGNEKITASGNP
-670 AAKVWKMV
+670 AAKIWKLV
-678 MEQVHAG
+678 MEQVHEG

-691 PDQPAGIVSV
+691 PDKPAGIVSV
-701 QVCADCG
+701 SVCADCG

-730 EGAVPTETCT
+730 EEAVPTETCT
-740 CHVETQFCSESNML
+740 CHVEAQFCSESNML

-759 PEDCRVTRVVLQ
+759 PEECRVTRVLLQ
-771 GRTFLEVPYSAPVT
+771 GRQFLEVPYGSAVT

-800 DSDAHLTYLQTQ
+800 DSDAHLSYVQTK
-812 GTCNIHTEDYVDP
+812 GTCNIHTEDYEDP

-840 WPWGDGSDDEDPADP
+840 WPWGDGNDDEEDPGSDTEQRP
-855 EEPADP
+855 TDP
-861 DDSDDTGESLWPFW
+861 D
-875 PEEDP
+875 EDP
-880 DQETGEPAEPDEPSE
+880 DQETETPDESDGSVEPDEP
-895 PEIPEEPLLP
+895 EIPTEPQIP

>member
-1 MEYSNNSRGGQ
+1 MDNNYNSSRNGQ
-12 TPAGGGSGTP
+12 TPAGGSSGAP
-22 RKKKKKKISVGG
+22 RKKKKKISAGG
-34 IIGRIVL
+34 IVGRIVL
-41 TLFTLCVIGV
+41 VLFTLCVIGV

-58 KIFMTYVDTTLLPSL
+58 KIFMTYVNTTLLPSL
-73 ETETK
+73 ETETQ

-88 YYQDNDTGEWVELE
+88 YYQDNETGEWVELE

-121 HLIQA
+121 HLINA

-138 HGVDWQGTAAA
+138 HGVDWQGTMAA

-170 RAITDD
+170 RAMTGDD
-176 KEVTVKRKF
+176 KVTVKRKF

-200 EEILTEYLNR
+200 EDILTEYLNR
-210 AYFGHGCDGIQT
+210 VYFGHGCDGIQT

-254 PLSNTEIVQKDGS
+254 PLRDAEFVQKDGS
-267 VKTTREYNKER
+267 IKTPRDFNKER
-278 QELILDKMV
+278 QELILNKMV
-287 EYGYISQAECDAAKA
+287 EYGYISQEECDAAKA
-302 ETLIFTDS
+302 EKLIFTDS
-310 EEYQELHSDGEG
+310 EEYKALRGDEEGEASTNDGE
-322 GAASSD
+322 
-328 GKVFSWF
+328 VFSWF

-346 IAEARGCTEE
+346 ISEARGCTRE

-379 IVDSVYEDPSNF
+379 IVDSVYEDTSNF

-428 LSLSLATSRRPCG
+428 LALNLATSRRPCG
-441 SAIKPLSV
+441 SAIKPVSV
-449 YAPAIENNVV
+449 YAPAIENNVI

-483 SNNKYVG
+483 SNNKYIG
-490 PVTVSYAVQQSI
+490 PVTVSYAVQQSV

-595 MKESTAYLVNKML
+595 MEESTAYLMNKML
-608 RSVVSSGT
+608 RSVVTSGT
-616 GTSASFSGMTIAG
+616 GTSANFSGMTIAG

-657 ADGNEKITASGNF
+657 RDGNEKITASGNP
-670 AAKVWKMV
+670 AAKIWKLV
-678 MEQVHAG
+678 MEQVHEG

-691 PDQPAGIVSV
+691 PDKPSGIVSV
-701 QVCADCG
+701 SVCADCG

-740 CHVETQFCSESNML
+740 CHVEAQFCSESNML
-754 AGEFC
+754 AGEYC
-759 PEDCRVTRVVLQ
+759 PDDCRVTRVLLQ
-771 GRTFLEVPYSAPVT
+771 GRQFLEVPYGSAVT

-800 DSDAHLTYLQTQ
+800 DSDAHLSYVQTQ

-840 WPWGDGSDDEDPADP
+840 WPWGDGSDDD
-855 EEPADP
+855 EEPGSDSERYPADP
-861 DDSDDTGESLWPFW
+861 DEEQGTEQ
-875 PEEDP
+875 PE
-880 DQETGEPAEPDEPSE
+880 EPDEAVE
-895 PEIPEEPLLP
+895 PEIPTEPQIP

>member
-1 MEYSNNSRGGQ
+1 MDNYNNGRSGQ
-12 TPAGGGSGTP
+12 TPAGGSSGAP
-22 RKKKKKKISVGG
+22 RKKKKRISVGG

-41 TLFTLCVIGV
+41 VLFTLCVIGV

-58 KIFMTYVDTTLLPSL
+58 KIFMTYVNTTLLPSL
-73 ETETK
+73 ETETQ

-88 YYQDNDTGEWVELE
+88 YYQDNATGEWKVLE

-112 LVTFDQIPD
+112 LVTFDQIPE
-121 HLIQA
+121 HLINA

-176 KEVTVKRKF
+176 RDVTVKRKF

-254 PLSNTEIVQKDGS
+254 PLRDAEFVQADGS
-267 VKTTREYNKER
+267 IKTPRDKNKER
-278 QELILDKMV
+278 QELILDLMV
-287 EYGYISQAECDAAKA
+287 EYGYISQEECDAAKA
-302 ETLIFTDS
+302 EKLIFTDS
-310 EEYQELHSDGEG
+310 EEYKALHSDDEGETTSNDSE
-322 GAASSD
+322 A
-328 GKVFSWF
+328 FSWF
-335 MDAVYNDAIDL
+335 MDAVYNDAIAL
-346 IAEARGCTEE
+346 IMEAKGCTEK

-379 IVDSVYEDPSNF
+379 IVDSVYEDTSNF
-391 DYPSANGT
+391 DYPSKNGT

-449 YAPAIENNVV
+449 YAPAIDNNVI

-468 PIRLNDSGTGGYPKN
+468 PIRLNDAGTGGYPKN
-483 SNNKYVG
+483 SNNKYIG
-490 PVTVSYAVQQSI
+490 PVTVSYAVQQSV

-566 YSKPRTITQILSND
+566 YNKPRTITQILSND
-580 GKEVIVDNPVQSTVA
+580 GKEVIVDNPVQSSVA
-595 MKESTAYLVNKML
+595 MKESTAYLMNKML
-608 RSVVSSGT
+608 RSVVTSGT
-616 GTSASFSGMTIAG
+616 GTSANFSGMTIAG
-629 KTGTTTNNFDRYFVG
+629 KTGTTSNNFDRYFVG

-657 ADGNEKITASGNF
+657 ADGNEKITASGNP
-670 AAKVWKMV
+670 AAKIWKLV
-678 MEQVHAG
+678 MEQVHEG

-691 PDQPAGIVSV
+691 PDKPAGIVSV
-701 QVCADCG
+701 SVCADCG

-730 EGAVPTETCT
+730 EEAVPTETCT
-740 CHVETQFCSESNML
+740 CHVEAQFCSESNML

-759 PEDCRVTRVVLQ
+759 PEECRVTRVLLQ
-771 GRTFLEVPYSAPVT
+771 GRQFLEVPYGSAVT

-800 DSDAHLTYLQTQ
+800 DSDAHLSYVQTK
-812 GTCNIHTEDYVDP
+812 GTCNIHTEDYEDP

-840 WPWGDGSDDEDPADP
+840 WPWGDGNDDEEDPGSDTEQRP
-855 EEPADP
+855 TDP
-861 DDSDDTGESLWPFW
+861 D
-875 PEEDP
+875 EDP
-880 DQETGEPAEPDEPSE
+880 DQETETPDEPDGSVEPDEP
-895 PEIPEEPLLP
+895 EIPTEPQIP

>member
-1 MEYSNNSRGGQ
+1 MDNYSNGRSGQ
-12 TPAGGGSGTP
+12 TPAGGSSGAP
-22 RKKKKKKISVGG
+22 RKKKKKISVGG
-34 IIGRIVL
+34 IVGRIVL
-41 TLFTLCVIGV
+41 VLFTLCIIGI

-58 KIFMTYVDTTLLPSL
+58 KIFMTYVNTTLLPSL
-73 ETETK
+73 ETETQ

-88 YYQDNDTGEWVELE
+88 YYQDNATGEWVELE

-112 LVTFDQIPD
+112 LVTFDQIPE

-138 HGVDWQGTAAA
+138 HGVDWEGTIAA

-176 KEVTVKRKF
+176 RDVTVKRKF

-200 EEILTEYLNR
+200 EDILTEYLNR

-254 PLSNTEIVQKDGS
+254 PLRDAEIVQADGS
-267 VKTTREYNKER
+267 IKTPREYNKER
-278 QELILDKMV
+278 QELILEKMV
-287 EYGYISQAECDAAKA
+287 EYGYISQEECDAAAA
-302 ETLIFTDS
+302 EKLIFTDS
-310 EEYQELHSDGEG
+310 EEYKALHGSEEG
-322 GAASSD
+322 GETTASN

-346 IAEARGCTEE
+346 IAEARGCTRE

-379 IVDSVYEDPSNF
+379 IVDSVYEDTSNF
-391 DYPSANGT
+391 DYPSAKGT
-399 PLSSAITITDP
+399 PLSSASTITDP

-428 LSLSLATSRRPCG
+428 LSLSMATSRRPCG
-441 SAIKPLSV
+441 SAIKPVSV

-580 GKEVIVDNPVQSTVA
+580 GKEVIVDNPVQSSVA
-595 MKESTAYLVNKML
+595 MKESTAYLITKML
-608 RSVVSSGT
+608 RSVVSGGGT
-616 GTSASFSGMTIAG
+616 GSSANFSGMTIAG

-657 ADGNEKITASGNF
+657 ADGNERITAGGNL
-670 AAKVWKMV
+670 AARFWKKV
-678 MEQVHAG
+678 MEQVHEG

-691 PDQPAGIVSV
+691 PDKPSGIVSV

-722 RVITVEMQ
+722 RGITVEMQ

-740 CHVETQFCSESNML
+740 CHVEAQFCSESNML
-754 AGEFC
+754 AGEYC
-759 PEDCRVTRVVLQ
+759 PDDCRVTRVLLQ
-771 GRTFLEVPYSAPVT
+771 GRQFLEVPYGSAVT

-800 DSDAHLTYLQTQ
+800 DSDAHLSYVQTQ

-840 WPWGDGSDDEDPADP
+840 WPWGDGTDDDEPGSDSGQHPT
-855 EEPADP
+855 DP
-861 DDSDDTGESLWPFW
+861 DEDSNQGTDAPVE
-875 PEEDP
+875 P
-880 DQETGEPAEPDEPSE
+880 DAPAEPDIPTEPQ
-895 PEIPEEPLLP
+895 IP